1 MYLNL
6 NVVDARHEYIIAIYA
21 WHANYMRLCECLKL
35 QTIHLFAWQT
45 R

>member
-1 MYLNL
+1 MYL
-6 NVVDARHEYIIAIYA
+6 NVVDAIPIYA
-21 WHANYMRLCECLKL
+21 WHANYMRLRGYLKL